1 MKFTPFPTFGSGK
14 GITGIQP
21 IQLPQARP
29 SFPTAR
35 RQAPRRAPEPS
46 TKEAIAGL
54 LPLIPEFFAKRRQ
67 GKQPLMSMADFYTS
81 IGANPL
87 APSRE
92 DEAQYRAYLSYG
104 PQQDT
109 NRFGGTELFNL
120 IAASQMVEVLLLT
133 YKSALALKKGRDAQA
148 AAINQQR
155 GQLIKEATKPD
166 TYNYVN
172 LVDME
177 AAKLGMNAN
186 VSGRENTRTGAL
198 EVQQPEKDARGNY
211 LYKPAGPNYL
221 KQTSTTTD
229 VTPPEDP
236 TVKEFKEEFKLI
248 DEKENALVGF
258 NNVVKSTIETLDSI
272 GEGDLTPNTLTS
284 ALVNLGDRARREFN
298 NVSQLLGREG
308 RLFGNVD
315 DLAAG
320 KSGAVGR
327 EGTGLVAE
335 KLYKATQI
343 LLQDPTNEEAIRM
356 QEEALQELDGI
367 SQASYG
373 YRLRDRMDKTV
384 YNDVRLR
391 SQFLQLGYTAA
402 AINGQT
408 GRTLSDKDLAYH
420 LEIVGL
426 GQTTNPRVLRKNLI
440 AFMRQSLDGVDDE
453 INLKLQQLYPRY
465 KDEIKK
471 NPILQSYIN
480 PYYIVPKDGNEY
492 LYPENIGTLNY
503 RNFAT
508 RRQGFGFELYY
519 DNIDYSNTGTGTDTG
534 TDTNVYD
541 SYFEDAFDE
550 DE

>member
-54 LPLIPEFFAKRRQ
+54 LPLIPEFFAQRRR
-67 GKQPLMSMADFYTS
+67 GKQPLMNMTDFYTS

-92 DEAQYRAYLSYG
+92 EEAQYRAYLSYG

-120 IAASQMVEVLLLT
+120 IAASQMGRGAPAYVQ
-133 YKSALALKKGRDAQA
+133 SALALRKGRDAQA

-172 LVDME
+172 LIDKE
-177 AAKLGMNAN
+177 AAALGMNAT
-186 VSGRENTRTGAL
+186 VAGRENARTGRL
-198 EVQQPEKDARGNY
+198 EVQMPEKDPRGNY

-221 KQTSTTTD
+221 KQTSTATD
-229 VTPPEDP
+229 VTPTEDP
-236 TVKEFKEEFKLI
+236 TVKEFQKEFKLI
-248 DEKENALVGF
+248 DEKEFALVGF
-258 NNVVKSTIETLDSI
+258 NNVVQSTIKTLNSL

-284 ALVNLGDRARREFN
+284 ALVRLGDRARIEFD
-298 NVSQLLGREG
+298 NVSQLIGREG
-308 RLFGNVD
+308 RVFGNVD
-315 DLAAG
+315 DFGAG
-320 KSGAVGR
+320 KSGGDGR
-327 EGTGLVAE
+327 EGTGIVAE
-335 KLYKATQI
+335 KLYKATQV

-356 QEEALQELDGI
+356 QEEALKELDEI

-373 YRLRDRMDKTV
+373 YQLRDRMDKTV

-426 GQTTNPRVLRKNLI
+426 GQTTNPRVLEKNLL
-440 AFMRQSLDGVDDE
+440 AFMKQSLEGVDDE

-465 KDEIKK
+465 KDEIIK

-492 LYPENIGTLNY
+492 QYPENIGTLDY

-508 RRQGFGFELYY
+508 RRPGFGFEMYY
-519 DNIDYSNTGTGTDTG
+519 DNIDYSNTGRQW
-534 TDTNVYD
+534 
-541 SYFEDAFDE
+541 
-550 DE
+550 

>member
-1 MKFTPFPTFGSGK
+1 MKFTPFPTFTNK
-14 GITGIQP
+14 QGITGIQP

-54 LPLIPEFFAKRRQ
+54 LPLIPEFFAKRRR
-67 GKQPLMSMADFYTS
+67 GKQPLMNMADFYTS

-92 DEAQYRAYLSYG
+92 EEAQYRAYLSYG
-104 PQQDT
+104 PQRDT
-109 NRFGGTELFNL
+109 NRLGGTELFNL
-120 IAASQMVEVLLLT
+120 VAASQMGRGAPAFVQ
-133 YKSALALKKGRDAQA
+133 SALALKKGRDAQA

-166 TYNYVN
+166 TYDYVN
-172 LVDME
+172 LIDTE
-177 AAKLGMNAN
+177 AAALGMNAT
-186 VSGRENTRTGAL
+186 VSGRRNTRTGSL
-198 EVQQPEKDARGNY
+198 QVQLPEQDARGNY
-211 LYKPAGPNYL
+211 LYRNAGPNYL
-221 KQTSTTTD
+221 VQTSTTAD
-229 VTPPEDP
+229 ITPPEDP
-236 TVKEFKEEFKLI
+236 TVKEFKNEFKLI

-258 NNVVKSTIETLDSI
+258 NNVVQNTIKTLDSI

-284 ALVNLGDRARREFN
+284 ALVGLGDRARIEFN
-298 NVSQLLGREG
+298 NVSQLIGREG

-315 DLAAG
+315 DFAAG

-327 EGTGLVAE
+327 EGTGMVAE
-335 KLYKATQI
+335 KLYKATQV

-367 SQASYG
+367 TQTSYG
-373 YRLRDRMDKTV
+373 YTLRDKMDKTV
-384 YNDVRLR
+384 FNDVRLR

-426 GQTTNPRVLRKNLI
+426 GQTTNPRVLKKNL
-440 AFMRQSLDGVDDE
+440 FDYMRQSLDGVDAE

-465 KDEIKK
+465 KDEILR

-480 PYYIVPKDGNEY
+480 PYYIVPKDGERY
-492 LYPENIGTLNY
+492 LYPENIGTLDY

-508 RRQGFGFELYY
+508 RRPGFGFELYY
-519 DNIDYSNTGTGTDTG
+519 DDIDYNNSASSGGSSDLLDLNTSLDNILGVDK
-534 TDTNVYD
+534 
-541 SYFEDAFDE
+541 
-550 DE
+550 